1 MLLREATYC
10 YALNQGFALSLDEAV
25 CNVYAKMHCLI
36 IEYFL
41 SIMISKKSKLRG
53 KKMGLQDNM
62 RNKSN
67 TTIKRVH
74 VISII
79 IAIALY
85 IFLLIEWFNPV
96 STLPIFI
103 GAVMLSIFEIICVMY
118 AIKKYRD
125 KISCFTLVLGTVP
138 SLITL
143 FVFCVGMI
151 MGVGA

>member
-1 MLLREATYC
+1 M
-10 YALNQGFALSLDEAV
+10 
-25 CNVYAKMHCLI
+25 
-36 IEYFL
+36 
-41 SIMISKKSKLRG
+41 
-53 KKMGLQDNM
+53 
-62 RNKSN
+62 
-67 TTIKRVH
+67 KRVH
-74 VISII
+74 VITII

-96 STLPIFI
+96 STFPIFI

-143 FVFCVGMI
+143 FVFGVGMI